1 MRLREELGSSYFGN
15 GIALP
20 HPINPISAET
30 FVSVILLKNELE
42 WDSDHNKV
50 RLVMLVAIEKNNAK
64 VFQLWNYLSKII
76 QEKTFVSRLMQQPT
90 FENFK
95 DNLAQ
100 LLEEYI

>member
-1 MRLREELGSSYFGN
+1 M
-15 GIALP
+15 
-20 HPINPISAET
+20 
-30 FVSVILLKNELE
+30 ILLKNELE

-100 LLEEYI
+100 LLDEYI